1 MRSRCR
7 ANKPSIALWMLVA
20 IGDLVLLVASVG
32 VVALIALVGVV
43 SVAAGAVGGW
53 LVLRRGGPSRNLV
66 PARATGV
73 VSSRSSTGAMHRRL
87 R

>member
-7 ANKPSIALWMLVA
+7 GTKPSVALWMLVA
-20 IGDLVLLVASVG
+20 IGDLAILVASLG

-43 SVAAGAVGGW
+43 TVAVGAVGGW
-53 LVLRRGGPSRNLV
+53 LVLRRGEPSRNLV

-73 VSSRSSTGAMHRRL
+73 VSTRSSTGAMHHRL